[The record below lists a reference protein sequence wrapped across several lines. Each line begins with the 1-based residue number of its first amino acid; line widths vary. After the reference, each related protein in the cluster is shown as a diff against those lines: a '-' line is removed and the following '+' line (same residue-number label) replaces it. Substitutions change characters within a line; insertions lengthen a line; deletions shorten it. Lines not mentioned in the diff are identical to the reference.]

1 MNSILLSGAIF
12 CNSWPTSKSYLIYGA
27 VGTQRTCD
35 AQGAM
40 ILFTAVNLS
49 NYNLGWLVLK

>member
-1 MNSILLSGAIF
+1 MNSILLSEAIF
-12 CNSWPTSKSYLIYGA
+12 CNSWPTSKSYSIYGV

-40 ILFTAVNLS
+40 ILFTTVNLS
-49 NYNLGWLVLK
+49 NYNLGWLVLE